1 MQNDED
7 NQLLKTTKMHR
18 EPEANDSQ
26 LILPEIRGR
35 PPMKFASESP
45 VDDQNKDVKKVDE

>member
-45 VDDQNKDVKKVDE
+45 VDD